1 MFCNQSCKESSIYS
15 CLMVFTCRNQ
25 VLLLGEYAEVVDAIH
40 SRPPGSDIGVQR
52 QSRLM
57 MPASTLE
64 ETTNRS
70 EEGPVLVL
78 PLIRE
83 RGVCTKPPP
92 LQLQLHHQSLIKR
105 KAAEFRA
112 RSEVLTANPLKAGGA
127 NPLITDSTASGSTEH
142 VYDSVDS
149 VTTPTT
155 TPEAAVVFGAQ
166 LGGSS
171 KHPPIYH
178 VLEGP
183 TPVPHTSEPSPVN
196 PQTSAPP
203 KPPRSR
209 QRIQSC
215 AELDARSPETNEHP
229 QLKSVQRQLSS
240 VVAIYE
246 GMPERERSA
255 SSLLLSPHVTRGAGR
270 DSEMPQKDFK
280 EHVYR
285 ALHES
290 SHAKNTLQLA
300 GKEQQHKEKTVKTN
314 SENGSQVCFQKKAEA
329 STVYKTKEHDF
340 QSELPKIPQWM
351 SSEIPK
357 ENRRPQHLAKKARAG
372 GDSNRAEEGQY
383 YAQPFANKRQSSAEL
398 FDDPAYCTQSCGG
411 SQKLASST
419 DSAIETPHF
428 DDPSYATPSPKS
440 KQDIT
445 QSADSLFDDPKY
457 NRSGATADSR
467 SLGVRFDDPKYNPIQ
482 LRNVLT
488 RRLMEG
494 EQGVRH
500 SSSADHFG
508 ASSGAEFSDDLE
520 GKLRGGNSLTNLAE
534 QRSGRGRGFKAT
546 NV

>member
-1 MFCNQSCKESSIYS
+1 M
-15 CLMVFTCRNQ
+15 
-25 VLLLGEYAEVVDAIH
+25 VDAIH
-40 SRPPGSDIGVQR
+40 SRPPGSDIGGLR

-57 MPASTLE
+57 MPERTLE

-92 LQLQLHHQSLIKR
+92 LQLQLHHQSMIKR

-112 RSEVLTANPLKAGGA
+112 RSEVLIANPLKAGA
-127 NPLITDSTASGSTEH
+127 NHLITDSTASDSTEH

-155 TPEAAVVFGAQ
+155 TTTPEAAAVLGAQ
-166 LGGSS
+166 LGGSTNY
-171 KHPPIYH
+171 PPIYH

-183 TPVPHTSEPSPVN
+183 TPVPQTSEPSPVN
-196 PQTSAPP
+196 PQPSVPP

-215 AELDARSPETNEHP
+215 AALDARSPETNEHP
-229 QLKSVQRQLSS
+229 QLRSVQRQLSS

-270 DSEMPQKDFK
+270 DSETPQKDFK

-290 SHAKNTLQLA
+290 PHAQNTPQLA
-300 GKEQQHKEKTVKTN
+300 GTRQQHKEKTVKTN
-314 SENGSQVCFQKKAEA
+314 NENGSQVCFQKKAEE

-340 QSELPKIPQWM
+340 QSELPKIPQRM

-357 ENRRPQHLAKKARAG
+357 ENMHPQHLAKKARAG

-383 YAQPFANKRQSSAEL
+383 YAQPFVNKRQSSAECHV

-411 SQKLASST
+411 SKKLASST

-428 DDPSYATPSPKS
+428 DDPSYATPSPNS

-457 NRSGATADSR
+457 NSSGAIADRR
-467 SLGVRFDDPKYNPIQ
+467 SLRVKFDDPKYNPVQ
-482 LRNVLT
+482 VRNVLT

-494 EQGVRH
+494 ERKGVRH

-508 ASSGAEFSDDLE
+508 ASIYSSGAEFSDDLE
-520 GKLRGGNSLTNLAE
+520 GKLRGGNSLTNL
-534 QRSGRGRGFKAT
+534 G
-546 NV
+546 